1 MSFKSGFVTIIG
13 KPNAGKSTLLNAL
26 VGEKLSIITTKAQTT
41 RHRIRGILNTK
52 DFQIVFSDTPGVIDT
67 KYALHKSMMKAVDES
82 LEDADVLLFLFDAEK
97 KIATVEELA
106 TRYGNIALKKIIA
119 INKSDAADEKTLASF
134 SEQAK
139 KFFPEAEIIFISA
152 LRNLHLDVLLK
163 AIVTLLPEQ
172 NAFFGEDELTDRS
185 ERFIVSE
192 LVREKIFEQFQ
203 QEIPYSTEV
212 MITEWKDD
220 PDILRIRADIV
231 VERETQ
237 KAILLGKG
245 GAAIKQLG
253 IAARKSIEDFFT
265 ARSITTPAE
274 ASSETKKKVFL
285 GLTIKVN
292 PGWRNSE
299 RMLKYFGYQK

>member
-41 RHRIRGILNTK
+41 RHRIRGILNTPG
-52 DFQIVFSDTPGVIDT
+52 FQIVFSDTPGVIDT
-67 KYALHKSMMKAVDES
+67 KYALHKSMMKAVDDS
-82 LEDADVLLFLFDAEK
+82 LEDADVLLFLFDARQK
-97 KIATVEELA
+97 MATVEELA
-106 TRYGNIALKKIIA
+106 NRYGNNALKKIIA
-119 INKSDAADEKTLASF
+119 INKSDVVEERTLASF
-134 SEQAK
+134 SDQAK
-139 KFFPEAEIIFISA
+139 KIFPGAEIIFISA
-152 LRNLHLDVLLK
+152 LRNLHLEELLK
-163 AIVTLLPEQ
+163 SIVTLLPEQ

-192 LVREKIFEQFQ
+192 LIREKIFEQFQ

-220 PDILRIRADIV
+220 PDIIRIRADIV

-253 IAARKSIEDFFT
+253 IAARKSIGDFL
-265 ARSITTPAE
+265 ASRSVKTPAE
-274 ASSETKKKVFL
+274 VSSGEEKKVFL

-292 PGWRNSE
+292 PGWRNSD